1 MGKLIRGLV
10 HIYTGNGK
18 GKTTAA
24 FGLAVRASGAG
35 LRVSI
40 QQFIKG
46 RFYNELRAI
55 SAIPNITV
63 KQCGNGCFIKGQ
75 PKSKDIDCAE
85 RGLSASSRDLLSGR
99 FDVVILDEI
108 NVAMDL
114 GLLKMRDVIKF
125 LKDKPCGVEVILT
138 GRGCPKA
145 LYRYAD
151 YVSEVRDVKHPY
163 RRGIKARKGIE
174 C

>member
-1 MGKLIRGLV
+1 MRGLV

-46 RFYNELRAI
+46 RFYNESRAV

-63 KQCGNGCFIKGQ
+63 KQCGNGCFIKGR
-75 PKSKDIDCAE
+75 PKSKDIDCAKH
-85 RGLSASSRDLLSGR
+85 GLSASLRDLLSGR
-99 FDVVILDEI
+99 FDVVILDEV

-114 GLLKMRDVIKF
+114 GLLKTRDVIKF
-125 LKDKPCGVEVILT
+125 LKDKPYGVEVILT

-163 RRGIKARKGIE
+163 RRGVKARKGIE

>member
-1 MGKLIRGLV
+1 MLFR
-10 HIYTGNGK
+10 
-18 GKTTAA
+18 
-24 FGLAVRASGAG
+24 S
-35 LRVSI
+35 
-40 QQFIKG
+40 
-46 RFYNELRAI
+46 
-55 SAIPNITV
+55 
-63 KQCGNGCFIKGQ
+63 CGNGCFIKGQ

>member
-1 MGKLIRGLV
+1 MRTKKGLV

-35 LRVSI
+35 FRVSI

-46 RFYNELRAI
+46 KVYNEIKAL
-55 SAIPNITV
+55 SNIPRICV
-63 KQCGNGCFIKGQ
+63 KQCGNGCFIMGK
-75 PKSKDIDCAE
+75 PRVTDYECAE
-85 RGLSASSRDLLSGR
+85 NGLRDAALDIMSGK
-99 FDVVILDEI
+99 FDLVILDEI
-108 NVAMDL
+108 NVAMEL
-114 GLLKMRDVIKF
+114 GLVKSADVIELIKR
-125 LKDKPCGVEVILT
+125 KPASVELVLT
-138 GRGCPKA
+138 GRCCPKK

-151 YVSEVRDVKHPY
+151 YVSDIREVKHPY
-163 RRGIKARKGIE
+163 RRGIKARDGIE